1 MASAIQRLF
10 VLFVLIAAGFAYVT
24 PADSGVAPRHSAR
37 VGIAIAVPA
46 DADKVAATRAGKKTP
61 CARNAERSH
70 PCPVCSKS
78 IILQSAN
85 RTRDKG
91 PGLKPKT
98 VTGVPAYQQFAV
110 AAEQNSGSLNLA
122 RLAFQQTDLAF
133 GEVLTRTGRLRI

>member
-10 VLFVLIAAGFAYVT
+10 VLFALIAAGFAYVT
-24 PADSGVAPRHSAR
+24 QADAGVAPRHSAQ

-46 DADKVAATRAGKKTP
+46 DADKVAATRTGNKIP
-61 CARNAERSH
+61 CSRNAERSR
-70 PCPVCSKS
+70 PCLVCSKS
-78 IILQSAN
+78 IILQSAT
-85 RTRDKG
+85 RTRTKG

-110 AAEQNSGSLNLA
+110 VAEQNSGSLNLS
-122 RLAFQQTDLAF
+122 RLTFQQTDLAF